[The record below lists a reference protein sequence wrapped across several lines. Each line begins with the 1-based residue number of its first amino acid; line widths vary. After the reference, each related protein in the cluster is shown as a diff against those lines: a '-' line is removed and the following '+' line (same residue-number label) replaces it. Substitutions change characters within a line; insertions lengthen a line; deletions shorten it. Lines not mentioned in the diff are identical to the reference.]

1 VSRPGNATEQHRAEV
16 TRLAANLD
24 WHALGAVHLR
34 DKMGRLA
41 QQITDALGED
51 SQEARDA
58 HALIALARER
68 MDEAAGFLEL
78 AKIPVNAIMTKLGR
92 PRES

>member
-1 VSRPGNATEQHRAEV
+1 VTKPGNAAEQHRAEV
-16 TRLAANLD
+16 TRLATNLD
-24 WHALGAVHLR
+24 GDALSAVHFR
-34 DKMGRLA
+34 DKMSRLA
-41 QQITDALGED
+41 EQITNALGTE

-58 HALIALARER
+58 QALITLARDR

-92 PRES
+92 PRSS